1 MQEKLLSGNLQD
13 QNEKHEAEIRL
24 LINMLVFIMY
34 RRREM
39 ELEQK
44 VIEAKR
50 LKRELFERDEEKL
63 KQVERAASLQ
73 EEAEQLTKKLQK
85 VQ

>member
-1 MQEKLLSGNLQD
+1 MC
-13 QNEKHEAEIRL
+13 
-24 LINMLVFIMY
+24 
-34 RRREM
+34 RRRDM

-44 VIEAKR
+44 VIESKR

-63 KQVERAASLQ
+63 KHVERYASLQ

-85 VQ
+85 VAKIKENH